1 MNYLHEFAVNKIL
14 MYSNIMST
22 NYSTAT
28 DAANSIT
35 QLYSDQFS
43 QSYNET
49 IDALIKWDDID
60 KAKTEIR
67 AAEEMSINAENKTP
81 LDPLKINSQNVNIR
95 KTFYENQSIQYLYN
109 WNKLLHLIYYFL
121 AICLVISLFLSPN
134 SFSIFAQVAVAAA
147 VLLYPYYSVYVVK
160 HVMKFYS
167 DISTLLPKNVYTH
180 YSDKHN
186 YFTPSSVPK

>member
-1 MNYLHEFAVNKIL
+1 
-14 MYSNIMST
+14 MST
-22 NYSTAT
+22 NYQTARE
-28 DAANSIT
+28 AANAIT
-35 QLYSDQFS
+35 QLHSDQFS
-43 QSYNET
+43 QSFNE
-49 IDALIKWDDID
+49 IND
-60 KAKTEIR
+60 KLNDWTDLSSEVNNMLLSI
-67 AAEEMSINAENKTP
+67 AASENQPSSSDPSQDELDNNA
-81 LDPLKINSQNVNIR
+81 QNVNIR

-109 WNKLLHLIYYFL
+109 WNRLLNLIYYFI

-180 YSDKHN
+180 YSDSHN
-186 YFTPSSVPK
+186 YFSPSSVPE

>member
-1 MNYLHEFAVNKIL
+1 MAPKYQ
-14 MYSNIMST
+14 
-22 NYSTAT
+22 TAK
-28 DAANSIT
+28 DAANAIT
-35 QLYSDQFS
+35 QLQSDQFS
-43 QSYNET
+43 QSFNET
-49 IDALIKWDDID
+49 NGKLNDWINIAIQVNTQSV
-60 KAKTEIR
+60 A
-67 AAEEMSINAENKTP
+67 MSAPTSTQTASAQDELGNNI
-81 LDPLKINSQNVNIR
+81 QNVNIR

-160 HVMKFYS
+160 HIMKFYS

-180 YSDKHN
+180 YSDNHN
-186 YFTPSSVPK
+186 YFSPSSVPE